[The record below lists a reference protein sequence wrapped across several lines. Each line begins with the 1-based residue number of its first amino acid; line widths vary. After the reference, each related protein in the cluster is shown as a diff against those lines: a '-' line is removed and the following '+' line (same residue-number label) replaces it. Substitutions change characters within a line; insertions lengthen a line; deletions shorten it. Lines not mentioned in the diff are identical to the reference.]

1 MQRPKA
7 DAARFASLTMAAG
20 LALGLAPTT
29 GLADDR
35 LAPNTANTG
44 ANDTLVRYATET
56 IDDLDIFYREAGS
69 PSDDAPTVVLLH
81 GFPTSSHMF
90 RDLIPD
96 LADRYHVI
104 APDYPGYGLSSAP
117 PAEEY
122 DYTFDNAAALVEELL
137 DRKGA
142 EQWVLYLQDYGAP
155 VGFRLAVNNPNQV
168 AGLII
173 QNGNAYQSVEK
184 ATATEFPLHFQPDS
198 VAKSRLWGANSPFA
212 FGAMCSSTDCYE
224 EGLPDSFWGPWRD
237 YWADDTDQ
245 EAIDYLAGLLTLEST
260 IWQFKHGTRNPDA
273 ISPDNWLVVQP
284 LLDRP
289 GNAHVQ
295 LEYAYDYGSNLGRYP
310 TWQRYLRDNQ
320 PPTIITWGRH
330 DQIFPSSGAFPYL
343 RDLPNAELH
352 LLDTG
357 HFALEED
364 GDRIASLIREFMDNR
379 VIPSRGAT
387 R

>member
-173 QNGNAYQSVEK
+173 QNGNAY
-184 ATATEFPLHFQPDS
+184 
-198 VAKSRLWGANSPFA
+198 
-212 FGAMCSSTDCYE
+212 E